1 MNNRRK
7 FLAATALAV
16 PVAAGAATGVNVLNK
31 NPMIKSC
38 PRAKGGPN
46 ANRFPQVI
54 VQDQNKQKSWFYEQL
69 VNNKLVLINFT
80 SVKGEKRYPV
90 ISNLVKVQEML
101 ADRLGDDVNMYTIS
115 TDPYHDTPE
124 ALQQLADSHGAK
136 WKFLTGQPEDIHEVL
151 SSFGVHGRIN
161 GLTWIGN
168 EKTGRWLSKA
178 SRQHPLFIA
187 EAVAR
192 LSTGKHHK
200 PFLVDLHSV

>member
-1 MNNRRK
+1 MNSRRT
-7 FLAATALAV
+7 FLATAALSVPAIATAASENSL
-16 PVAAGAATGVNVLNK
+16 TN
-31 NPMIKSC
+31 NPLIKAC
-38 PRAKGGPN
+38 PRASGGPN
-46 ANRFPQVI
+46 AHRFPQVI
-54 VQDQNKQKSWFYEQL
+54 VQDQHKQKTWFYEQL
-69 VNNKLVLINFT
+69 INDKLVLINFT
-80 SVKGEKRYPV
+80 SVKSEQRYP
-90 ISNLVKVQEML
+90 ILDNLVKVQDML

-115 TDPYHDTPE
+115 TAPHQDTPE

-136 WKFLTGQPEDIHEVL
+136 WRFLTGEPDDIREILHA
-151 SSFGVHGRIN
+151 FGVHGSIN

-192 LSTGKHHK
+192 LSIGKHHK

>member
-16 PVAAGAATGVNVLNK
+16 PAVAGAATGVNVTGS
-31 NPMIKSC
+31 NPMLKAC
-38 PRAKGGPN
+38 PRASGGPN

-54 VQDQNKQKSWFYEQL
+54 VQDQNKQKAWFYEQL
-69 VNNKLVLINFT
+69 INDKLVLINFT

-90 ISNLVKVQEML
+90 ISNLIKVQEML

-124 ALQQLADSHGAK
+124 ALKELADSHGAK

-161 GLTWIGN
+161 GLTWVGN

-192 LSTGKHHK
+192 LSVGKHHK